1 MVTPE
6 NDNGVVRIGALLKGV
21 QYASNHGVG
30 ITYVGEVSVY
40 GIVPGI
46 QRLQFLEDTGTG
58 RLHFSDLLGKILQ
71 IIFLDRR

>member
-21 QYASNHGVG
+21 QYPSNHGVG
-30 ITYVGEVSVY
+30 ITYVGEVAVY

-46 QRLQFLEDTGTG
+46 QRLQFLEYEPESKARNQSEKL
-58 RLHFSDLLGKILQ
+58 RLT
-71 IIFLDRR
+71 